1 MKKGNPKVFDILDRY
16 LRLMDE
22 APVGGDSV
30 FQSHKEKEKHES
42 VLMYAFRK
50 YQAASYHLENVKR
63 FLAHN
68 SLDTDSGSVL
78 DSEVLPKGATALISV
93 RRTADH
99 FIYELAAFFEAAKS
113 SLDFLARASSTY
125 LRGITMDSIRTL
137 IRSAEQKAKD
147 CPIFDV
153 AKQYLTWLKQ
163 LRDYRHHLVHRM
175 AITTSTTNEVQKRGR
190 LVKRIKGPVVVPE
203 ATPSYFPDTR
213 RSRMMEDEPRGL
225 DYKWFEGK
233 VKYADG
239 TEEIVDFSAEYT
251 PSKGYA
257 EISAFMTLHL
267 HTLEGF
273 FSDTIAAI
281 EKLNFKK
288 L

>member
-1 MKKGNPKVFDILDRY
+1 MKRRIPKVFDVLDHY
-16 LRLMDE
+16 FRLMDE

-30 FQSHKEKEKHES
+30 FPNHKEKEKHES

-50 YQAASYHLENVKR
+50 YRATSYHLENVKR
-63 FLAHN
+63 FLAQD
-68 SLDTDSGSVL
+68 SLGTDFSNVL
-78 DSEVLPKGATALISV
+78 DGELLPRGATALISV
-93 RRTADH
+93 HRTADH

-113 SLDFLARASSTY
+113 SLDFLATACSTY
-125 LRGITMDSIRTL
+125 LRGITTDSISTL
-137 IRSAEQKAKD
+137 VRCVEQKAKGG
-147 CPIFDV
+147 PIIDV
-153 AKQYLTWLKQ
+153 VKQHLSWLKQ

-175 AITTSTTNEVQKRGR
+175 VITASTAHEVQKRGR

-203 ATPSYFPDTR
+203 ETPPYFPDTR

-233 VKYADG
+233 IEHPDG
-239 TEEIVDFSAEYT
+239 TEEIVDFSTEYT
-251 PSKGYA
+251 PSKGYT
-257 EISAFMTLHL
+257 EISAFMTLQL
-267 HTLEGF
+267 HTLERF
-273 FSDTIAAI
+273 FSDTIAAL